1 MKSIY
6 QEIALAIRS
15 TPMALDLEQKV
26 AYAQRYWTARHP
38 QGHTMERITG
48 VKIEPR
54 NTHIV
59 PTAIVNRNTQQQPQS
74 QELRKADPME
84 ELAKQ
89 FAEMTAHLSD
99 VVKEFKRQPVQKF
112 AAMNER

>member
-1 MKSIY
+1 MI
-6 QEIALAIRS
+6 
-15 TPMALDLEQKV
+15 LDLVQKV
-26 AYAQRYWTARHP
+26 TYAQRYWTARHP

-59 PTAIVNRNTQQQPQS
+59 PTMIVNRNTQQQQLLPQ
-74 QELRKADPME
+74 ERKTNPME

-99 VVKEFKRQPVQKF
+99 VVKEFKRQLVQKF
-112 AAMNER
+112 AATNER

>member
-1 MKSIY
+1 
-6 QEIALAIRS
+6 
-15 TPMALDLEQKV
+15 MALDLIQKV

-59 PTAIVNRNTQQQPQS
+59 PTAIVNRNTQQQQQPLQ
-74 QELRKADPME
+74 QEARKADPME

-89 FAEMTAHLSD
+89 FAEMTAHL
-99 VVKEFKRQPVQKF
+99 
-112 AAMNER
+112 MT